1 LLRFGTDGVRG
12 DAAADLT
19 DDLVMAL
26 GRAAARVLDGEQFL
40 VGRDTRA
47 SGTRIEQALTAGLA
61 FEGAQVV
68 SLGVLPTPAIAY
80 LAQSHNAPAAV
91 ISASHNPWTDN
102 GVKLLAAGGH
112 KLRDEVEAAIE
123 AELAGALAAPSNE
136 CVVTFNDDQH
146 AAVEYVEHVTGALEG
161 RSLSGLRV
169 VLDCANGAA
178 FAVGPQVFAALGAD
192 VVVLHAEPDGRNINA
207 HCGSTHPEVV
217 AAALRVHGAQLGLA
231 LDGDADRVIAVDED
245 GEVVDGDQIMTMFA
259 LDLRARGLLRNNAIA
274 VTVMSNLGLRR
285 ALARA
290 GIEIV
295 ETPVGDR
302 HVLVA
307 LAERDLVLGGEQSGH
322 IIMRDLAT
330 TGDGLLTGAL
340 LCDLLRR
347 TGTPLSVHAR
357 SMERF
362 PQVLVSVRVD
372 RVPDLESATGLWEEV
387 AAVEADLGDGGRVLV
402 RASGTE
408 PLVRVMA
415 EARTES
421 EAQAAV
427 ARLRRAVEAAF
438 NR

>member
-1 LLRFGTDGVRG
+1 
-12 DAAADLT
+12 
-19 DDLVMAL
+19 
-26 GRAAARVLDGEQFL
+26 
-40 VGRDTRA
+40 
-47 SGTRIEQALTAGLA
+47 
-61 FEGAQVV
+61 
-68 SLGVLPTPAIAY
+68 
-80 LAQSHNAPAAV
+80 
-91 ISASHNPWTDN
+91 
-102 GVKLLAAGGH
+102 
-112 KLRDEVEAAIE
+112 
-123 AELAGALAAPSNE
+123 
-136 CVVTFNDDQH
+136 
-146 AAVEYVEHVTGALEG
+146 
-161 RSLSGLRV
+161 
-169 VLDCANGAA
+169 
-178 FAVGPQVFAALGAD
+178 VFAALGAD
-192 VVVLHAEPDGRNINA
+192 VVVLHARPDGRNINA
-207 HCGSTHPEVV
+207 QCGSTHPEVV
-217 AAALRVHGAQLGLA
+217 AAAVRVHGAQLGLA

-259 LDLRARGLLRNNAIA
+259 LDLRARGRLRNNAIA

-290 GIEIV
+290 GVEIV

-362 PQVLVSVRVD
+362 PQVLVGVRVD
-372 RVPDLESATGLWEEV
+372 RVPDLVSATGLWEEV
-387 AAVEADLGDGGRVLV
+387 AAVETDLGDGGRVLV

-415 EARTES
+415 EARTTS

>member
-1 LLRFGTDGVRG
+1 
-12 DAAADLT
+12 
-19 DDLVMAL
+19 M
-26 GRAAARVLDGEQFL
+26 
-40 VGRDTRA
+40 
-47 SGTRIEQALTAGLA
+47 
-61 FEGAQVV
+61 
-68 SLGVLPTPAIAY
+68 
-80 LAQSHNAPAAV
+80 
-91 ISASHNPWTDN
+91 
-102 GVKLLAAGGH
+102 
-112 KLRDEVEAAIE
+112 
-123 AELAGALAAPSNE
+123 
-136 CVVTFNDDQH
+136 
-146 AAVEYVEHVTGALEG
+146 GALEG
-161 RSLSGLRV
+161 RSLSGLRI

-178 FAVGPQVFAALGAD
+178 FSVGPQVFAALDAD

-207 HCGSTHPEVV
+207 QCGSTHPEVV
-217 AAALRVHGAQLGLA
+217 AAAVRAHGAQIGLA

-290 GIEIV
+290 GIEVV

-362 PQVLVSVRVD
+362 PQVLVGVRVD
-372 RVPDLESATGLWEEV
+372 QVADLAAASGLWEEV

-408 PLVRVMA
+408 PIVRVMV
-415 EARTES
+415 EARTETDA
-421 EAQAAV
+421 EAAV
-427 ARLRRAVEAAF
+427 ARLRRAVEVAF
-438 NR
+438 R